1 MQNDKTK
8 EKFKINT
15 KMQNV
20 YTQQLTLRNTCYTI
34 NEAVGLAYRAVERAD
49 GCARINRSRK
59 CAMPR
64 EHTFLFLLKDR
75 YSEIKRGPL

>member
-15 KMQNV
+15 RMKNV
-20 YTQQLTLRNTCYTI
+20 STQQLTLRNTCYTI
-34 NEAVGLAYRAVERAD
+34 NEAVRLAYRAVERAV
-49 GCARINRSRK
+49 GCARINRARK

-64 EHTFLFLLKDR
+64 EHTFLFLLKDGN
-75 YSEIKRGPL
+75 SEIKRGPI